1 MDDVEFA
8 YTTGSGDDAIHI
20 QIDGAVAASN
30 SNIVVGREDFTFD
43 VDGGAGNDHIQVAL
57 VDGLGGTNWYA
68 NQSNNDNVTI
78 DGGAGNDTIRTPGS
92 GDANISDGSGN
103 DAVYTDN
110 TGVQAG
116 VDYNQGRATW
126 VMNAQNVDINDL
138 VGATAATA
146 AADVINLDLVVSYGN
161 YDVTVEIAGDTGVT
175 VTDVVINQAI
185 KRAINNDENM
195 KDLLVAED
203 GPGRSLIV
211 RSLIDG
217 AQAATDIDVSLV
229 NGAAPSAGQTA
240 LGFALLTNGQANNL
254 GFANFAA
261 GVSAATA
268 AGRYDPALGQDEVY
282 NAVVVAQT
290 AAGNG
295 TTQAVQTIAV
305 AADNIVNVGAV
316 GDDTFAEGGEISIT
330 FNGVTYTADYDKL
343 ATVASVVAT
352 LNGLT
357 TDVTFA
363 ATDGVAL
370 NDAITVTNNV
380 NGAVALG
387 TASKGVDTN
396 LTGANSTATS
406 ANVVT
411 LGAGIDTVVLGSG
424 TGADIVNIT
433 SLAGK
438 NVIANF
444 DVVNDNIVYGT
455 AALTIDN
462 NVDGAFDAIAFTANE
477 IDIDDLVAASNGTL
491 ALIQAAYTALDVAAT
506 PAAATMIYQVTQGGL
521 DPSDTYY
528 LVENGKAAGDVTV
541 TVIDSFGLI
550 LV

>member
-1 MDDVEFA
+1 
-8 YTTGSGDDAIHI
+8 
-20 QIDGAVAASN
+20 
-30 SNIVVGREDFTFD
+30 
-43 VDGGAGNDHIQVAL
+43 
-57 VDGLGGTNWYA
+57 
-68 NQSNNDNVTI
+68 
-78 DGGAGNDTIRTPGS
+78 
-92 GDANISDGSGN
+92 
-103 DAVYTDN
+103 
-110 TGVQAG
+110 
-116 VDYNQGRATW
+116 
-126 VMNAQNVDINDL
+126 
-138 VGATAATA
+138 
-146 AADVINLDLVVSYGN
+146 
-161 YDVTVEIAGDTGVT
+161 
-175 VTDVVINQAI
+175 
-185 KRAINNDENM
+185 
-195 KDLLVAED
+195 
-203 GPGRSLIV
+203 
-211 RSLIDG
+211 
-217 AQAATDIDVSLV
+217 
-229 NGAAPSAGQTA
+229 

-363 ATDGVAL
+363 ATDGAAL

-387 TASKGVDTN
+387 AASKGVDTN

-406 ANVVT
+406 ANTVT
-411 LGAGIDTVVLGSG
+411 LGAGIDTVVLGTG
-424 TGADIVNIT
+424 TGADVVNIT

-438 NVIANF
+438 NV
-444 DVVNDNIVYGT
+444 VVNYDFAGGDRIVYGT
-455 AALTIDN
+455 NALTFLDVSGVAGVN
-462 NVDGAFDAIAFTANE
+462 IAFTANQVL
-477 IDIDDLVAASNGTL
+477 IDQLITGGNSSL
-491 ALIQAAYTALDVAAT
+491 ALVQAAYTALDVGAT
-506 PAAATMIYQVTQGGL
+506 AAAATMIYQVTEGGL

-528 LVENGKAAGDVTV
+528 LVEDGKAAGDVTV
-541 TVIDSFGLI
+541 SVIDSFGLI